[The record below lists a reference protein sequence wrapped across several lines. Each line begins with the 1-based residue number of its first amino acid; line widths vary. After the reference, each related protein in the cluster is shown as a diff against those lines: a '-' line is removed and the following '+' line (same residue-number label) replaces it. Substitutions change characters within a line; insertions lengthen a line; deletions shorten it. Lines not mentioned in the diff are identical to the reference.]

1 MKYIIIGAG
10 QAGLSVACR
19 MLERGQHNFIVLEKE
34 KEVGG
39 LCKSTGVA
47 GSPFDFGGGHFLDI
61 RSPLVNEFL
70 FHYMSENEWMRY
82 SRDSRIDLNGKI
94 IGSPIEANIWM
105 MDINTQIQYLK
116 GIAEAGCVSGKPVP
130 VKFTEWI
137 FWKFGN
143 RIAEDY
149 MIPYNQKMFGENLD
163 SLGTYWLE
171 KLPDVSFEDTLRS
184 CLEHQ
189 AYAKQPGH
197 SEFLYPKR
205 YGYGEVWKRMGEFLG
220 DKIERG
226 IEAGE
231 LDVGERS
238 VNGKYKADVIIN
250 TAPWTT
256 FRSIKGIDRSVSD
269 SIKRLKY
276 SSVVT
281 EYYEETL
288 NTKAQWIYCP
298 DPDVDYHRILVRHN
312 FCLNSKGYWTETNLT
327 KYQESER
334 LHFINEY
341 AYPLN
346 TIDKPETIYHILTE
360 MKKNN
365 IIGLGRWGEWM
376 HYNSDV
382 VVERA
387 IALAD
392 SII

>member
-1 MKYIIIGAG
+1 
-10 QAGLSVACR
+10 
-19 MLERGQHNFIVLEKE
+19 
-34 KEVGG
+34 
-39 LCKSTGVA
+39 
-47 GSPFDFGGGHFLDI
+47 
-61 RSPLVNEFL
+61 
-70 FHYMSENEWMRY
+70 
-82 SRDSRIDLNGKI
+82 
-94 IGSPIEANIWM
+94 
-105 MDINTQIQYLK
+105 
-116 GIAEAGCVSGKPVP
+116 
-130 VKFTEWI
+130 
-137 FWKFGN
+137 
-143 RIAEDY
+143 
-149 MIPYNQKMFGENLD
+149 
-163 SLGTYWLE
+163 
-171 KLPDVSFEDTLRS
+171 
-184 CLEHQ
+184 
-189 AYAKQPGH
+189 
-197 SEFLYPKR
+197 
-205 YGYGEVWKRMGEFLG
+205 MGEFIG